1 MTGPIEDAG
10 AGGAIQWE
18 AWPPLVGFQRTQ
30 RRPSGACVV
39 SSAQP
44 KGETDGFLV
53 SGTLGLFFGVL
64 LFPQV
69 KLLQE
74 RVITLGFGAVEV
86 VEQAPTAAD
95 HGEKASAGGEVL
107 HGMLKV
113 SRKVV
118 DSLREECDLHVG
130 GTRVLVVETVA
141 GDDLAFRG
149 CGHGLKGNTYAKVL
163 SSQCRKMGFDRRCGF
178 FGAWPSRGGLGPRV
192 GLEG

>member
-1 MTGPIEDAG
+1 MVSLATFGRLSEDTAEAVGSLRGVICPAKRRTEIPFFSGP
-10 AGGAIQWE
+10 
-18 AWPPLVGFQRTQ
+18 
-30 RRPSGACVV
+30 
-39 SSAQP
+39 
-44 KGETDGFLV
+44 
-53 SGTLGLFFGVL
+53 LGLFFGFL

-86 VEQAPTAAD
+86 IEQAPTAAD
-95 HGEKASAGGEVL
+95 HGEKAPAGGEVL

-113 SRKVV
+113 SGKVV

-149 CGHGLKGNTYAKVL
+149 SGHGLKRNTYAKMP
-163 SSQCRKMGFDRRCGF
+163 SSQCRKMGYRRPSG
-178 FGAWPSRGGLGPRV
+178 FGARGSW
-192 GLEG
+192 